1 LKPTSERLGAAN
13 EAINDGSSLN
23 VNVPTGKS
31 YQLLLLV
38 LDMIQPNPEASAV
51 NVERSSPSIFFSVS
65 VYLPFDLDKGVD
77 IHRLKT
83 IERHR
88 FKDLSS
94 EKSFKTGLLI

>member
-1 LKPTSERLGAAN
+1 MKPTSERLSAGK

-23 VNVPTGKS
+23 VKVPTGKS

-65 VYLPFDLDKGVD
+65 VYLPFDLDRGID
-77 IHRLKT
+77 IHRVKKVLKL
-83 IERHR
+83 
-88 FKDLSS
+88 DY
-94 EKSFKTGLLI
+94 